1 MNWACSFEVREKRY
15 GRRFSGFGNSDISSE
30 DVMNPEANRYSL
42 ADFYFSDS
50 ENPLIPPTDYSSW
63 RRDTAWATA
72 LYEPLLGSAADP
84 VCVLQSE
91 DGPHRVINMAS
102 YAYLGLVR
110 HPRIQEAAK
119 EAIELYG
126 TGSCGSPILSGKSVR
141 HRELE
146 QKLCELTGREGVLL
160 FNSGFGG
167 ALGSTA
173 GLLRK
178 GDVAV
183 VDERAHLSL
192 LDGAKVGGAKI
203 VFFAHNEPASL
214 DQALAA
220 SKGKRRLVIIE
231 GIYSMD
237 GDMAALP
244 QLLEVAESHSVG
256 IFIDEA
262 HSILCCGS
270 NGGGVVEHFGVRS
283 RIGVQFA
290 TFSKGF
296 SACGGFT
303 AASADVVE
311 YLRFYAN
318 PYGFSCALPP
328 ATVAGLCAALD
339 IMKEEKWRRDR
350 LWENATYFKN
360 QLAAMGVN
368 TGTSNSYVVPI
379 VVGED
384 RALLYELGHALR
396 RRGLFVA
403 PVDYPTVAI
412 DQARFRASI
421 TAAHTR
427 EHLDDALQILEDVFV
442 PAMRT
447 RGLLH
452 GKQV

>member
-1 MNWACSFEVREKRY
+1 
-15 GRRFSGFGNSDISSE
+15 
-30 DVMNPEANRYSL
+30 MNPEANRYSL

-50 ENPLIPPTDYSSW
+50 ENPLTPPADYLAW
-63 RRDTAWATA
+63 RRDTAWATS
-72 LYEPLLGSAADP
+72 LYEPLLCGAADP
-84 VCVLQSE
+84 VCTLELE

-102 YAYLGLVR
+102 YAYLGLVK
-110 HPRIQEAAK
+110 HPRIVAAATEALA
-119 EAIELYG
+119 LFG
-126 TGSCGSPILSGKSVR
+126 VGSCGSPMLSGKSVR

-146 QKLCELTGREGVLL
+146 QKLCELTGREAVLL

-167 ALGSTA
+167 AFGSIA

-192 LDGAKVGGAKI
+192 LDGAKVAGARI
-203 VFFAHNEPASL
+203 VFFAHNDAGSL
-214 DQALAA
+214 DEALSA

-237 GDMAALP
+237 GDMADLP
-244 QLLEVAESHSVG
+244 RLLEVTEAHGVG

-262 HSILCCGS
+262 HSMLCCGP

-283 RIGVQFA
+283 RIGVQYG

-296 SACGGFT
+296 SSCGGFT
-303 AASADVVE
+303 ASSRDVIE

-328 ATVAGLCAALD
+328 ATVAGLCMALEV
-339 IMKEEKWRRDR
+339 MKEEKWRREQ
-350 LWENATYFKN
+350 LWENAGYFRT
-360 QLAAMGVN
+360 QLESMGIN
-368 TGTSNSYVVPI
+368 TGKSTTYVVPI
-379 VVGED
+379 VVGEN
-384 RALLYELGHALR
+384 RTLLYELGHSLR
-396 RRGLFVA
+396 KRGLFMA
-403 PVDYPTVAI
+403 SVDYPTVAL

-427 EHLDDALQILEDVFV
+427 EHIDQALQILEDVFV
-442 PAMRT
+442 PVMRAK
-447 RGLLH
+447 GLLR